1 MPNRTPE
8 KGRAV
13 RDEFERL
20 LAEQGTFW
28 FIIIG
33 VIIVKWAWSETK
45 RTWRDWVRHISV
57 AVFVGG
63 LLNLYLAD
71 VAPETLGDGAKGV
84 IIGLVVLQADHL
96 FVGLMRVG
104 TTFRDSPAQALR
116 DLLDIWRGKR

>member
-1 MPNRTPE
+1 MPTRTPK

-28 FIIIG
+28 IIILG
-33 VIIVKWAWSETK
+33 VVIVKWAWSETK

-71 VAPETLGDGAKGV
+71 IPPESLGDGTKGV

-96 FVGLMRVG
+96 FVGLMRIG
-104 TTFRDSPAQALR
+104 SAFRDDPVKALR
-116 DLLDIWRGKR
+116 GALDIWRGRK